1 MSIIKILFWL
11 YFKVYIQFKRDKIVY
26 KNNNGIFMDIE
37 WMNILS
43 VDDNKTNLLIVES
56 YAKLL
61 NLKIDSFSNPI
72 EALEAANAKEYDLVI
87 VDYMMPQM
95 DGLEFI
101 KNFRELNVEI
111 PIIMLTALGDD
122 MDLQIK
128 ALEVGANDFLNK
140 PINSGSFR
148 ARIINMLKLRKSQ
161 LLLKDRALLLQEEVD
176 KATTML
182 KESEHETLELLG
194 KSAEFKDP
202 DTSKHTQRVAY
213 YCKLLASLHGLSQ
226 RMQDI
231 IFYASPFHDLG
242 KVGISDRILL
252 KPAKLDDEEFEIM
265 KSHSKIGYEIL
276 KNSKSEYLKAGRI
289 IALNHHEKYDGSGYP
304 NGLKGEGIPVLGRIT
319 AIADVFD
326 ALTSRRPYKTAWS
339 LDDAKEFLI
348 EEKSRHF
355 DPILVDLFVENF
367 DKVQEIYTKY
377 TIED

>member
-1 MSIIKILFWL
+1 
-11 YFKVYIQFKRDKIVY
+11 
-26 KNNNGIFMDIE
+26 
-37 WMNILS
+37 
-43 VDDNKTNLLIVES
+43 
-56 YAKLL
+56 
-61 NLKIDSFSNPI
+61 
-72 EALEAANAKEYDLVI
+72 
-87 VDYMMPQM
+87 
-95 DGLEFI
+95 
-101 KNFRELNVEI
+101 
-111 PIIMLTALGDD
+111 
-122 MDLQIK
+122 
-128 ALEVGANDFLNK
+128 
-140 PINSGSFR
+140 
-148 ARIINMLKLRKSQ
+148 
-161 LLLKDRALLLQEEVD
+161 
-176 KATTML
+176 
-182 KESEHETLELLG
+182 
-194 KSAEFKDP
+194 
-202 DTSKHTQRVAY
+202 
-213 YCKLLASLHGLSQ
+213 
-226 RMQDI
+226 MQDI

-252 KPAKLDDEEFEIM
+252 KPAKLNDEEFEIM

-355 DPILVDLFVENF
+355 DPTLVDLFVENF